1 MPTLSG
7 SCTGE
12 VRFAVERC
20 WTLIAD
26 VEHAPDWQRT
36 LKSLAV
42 VERDERGRP
51 SICDTVSDVRLTKV
65 RCRVRMTYE
74 DLRMLSWTRV
84 ASEDLDAME
93 GAWEIEALG
102 PALTRATYRL
112 SVDPGPIGMLARP
125 LERVIRPIAIGH
137 QVDELARALESGR

>member
-12 VRFAVERC
+12 VPFAVERC
-20 WTLIAD
+20 WALIAD
-26 VEHAPDWQRT
+26 VEQAPDWQRT
-36 LKSLAV
+36 LVSLEV

-51 SICDTVSDVRLTKV
+51 SICDTVSDAKLTRVRS
-65 RCRVRMTYE
+65 RVRMAYE
-74 DLRMLSWTRV
+74 DLRALRWAQV
-84 ASEDLDAME
+84 ESEDLDAME

-112 SVDPGPIGMLARP
+112 AVDPGPIGILARP

-137 QVDELARALESGR
+137 QVDELARALASGR

>member
-12 VRFAVERC
+12 VPFAVERC
-20 WTLIAD
+20 WTLIAN
-26 VEHAPDWQRT
+26 VEHAPEWQRT
-36 LKSLAV
+36 LESVDV

-51 SICDTVSDVRLTKV
+51 SICDTVSDAKLTRV
-65 RCRVRMTYE
+65 RCRVTIAYE
-74 DLRMLSWTRV
+74 DLRRLSWTQV

-112 SVDPGPIGMLARP
+112 AVDPGPIGILARP
-125 LERVIRPIAIGH
+125 LELVIRPIAIGH